1 MIALSSAFLIFLAI
15 GAPIAV
21 AIALASA
28 IGLVVLDFP
37 LRGIPARMFAGIDS
51 FLLIAAPFYILT
63 GELMGRSGITERL
76 IRLSML
82 VTQFARA
89 GTAYA
94 VVVTSTLFSGI
105 SGTAV
110 GDAAALGQI
119 FIREMRKEGYS
130 TRYSAGLIAAASILG
145 PIIPPSVIMVIY
157 GAIARVSIIDL
168 FVAGLVPGLMIGAAL
183 SATIWLQARRGDLP
197 KPEFKLGG
205 DSLWRVVGDGLL
217 VLSLPVVIIRG
228 AVTGIFTTT
237 EAGGIAVVYAI
248 FLGMVVFRSLTLRG
262 LWESLKVTG
271 AITASIYLI
280 LATSEVMS
288 YAFTLAGFDAVVRGF
303 VELFAGQPTLFLFA
317 IVAVLLLVGTFLE
330 PGPAVILIIPLLLP
344 AVRTLGIDEIQFAIV
359 ALLTLNIGLI
369 TPPVGVVMFVV
380 GRIAGLDIWELF
392 RGIWP
397 FFLAE
402 AVVIVLLCLFPVLS
416 SGLPH
421 LLRN

>member
-1 MIALSSAFLIFLAI
+1 MISLSAAFVIFLAI

-37 LRGIPARMFAGIDS
+37 LRGIPARMFAGMDS

-119 FIREMRKEGYS
+119 FIREMRREGYS

-168 FVAGLVPGLMIGAAL
+168 FIAGLIPGLMIGAAL
-183 SATIWLQARRGDLP
+183 SVTIWLQARRGDLP
-197 KPEFKLGG
+197 KPEFRLG
-205 DSLWRVVGDGLL
+205 DQSIWRIVGEGLL
-217 VLSLPVVIIRG
+217 VLSLPAVIIRG

-237 EAGGIAVVYAI
+237 EAGGIAVVYAV
-248 FLGMVVFRSLTLRG
+248 FLGMVVFRTLTLSA

-288 YAFTLAGFDAVVRGF
+288 YAFTLAGFDTLVRGF
-303 VELFAGQPTLFLFA
+303 GGLFAGQPLLFLFA

-344 AVRTLGIDEIQFAIV
+344 AVQALGIDEIQFAIV

-380 GRIAGLDIWELF
+380 GRIAGLNIWELF

-421 LLRN
+421 LLRQ

>member
-1 MIALSSAFLIFLAI
+1 VIPLSAAFLMFLAV

-28 IGLVVLDFP
+28 LGLLALDFP

-82 VTQFARA
+82 VTQFVRA

-119 FIREMRKEGYS
+119 FIREMRREGYS
-130 TRYSAGLIAAASILG
+130 TEYSAGLVAAASILG

-157 GAIARVSIIDL
+157 GAIARVSILDL
-168 FVAGLVPGLMIGAAL
+168 FIAGLVPGLLIGLAL
-183 SATIWLQARRGDLP
+183 AATIWLQARGGRLPQPRFHLGDQ
-197 KPEFKLGG
+197 
-205 DSLWRVVGDGLL
+205 SIWRVLIDGLL

-228 AVTGIFTTT
+228 AVTGVFTTT
-237 EAGGIAVVYAI
+237 EAGGIAVVYAA
-248 FLGMVVFRSLTLRG
+248 FLGMVVFRTLTLRG
-262 LWESLKVTG
+262 VWDALKVTG
-271 AITASIYLI
+271 GITASIYLI

-288 YAFTLAGFDAVVRGF
+288 YAFTLAGLDGYVRGF
-303 VELFAGQPTLFLFA
+303 GDLFAGQPVLFLFA
-317 IVAVLLLVGTFLE
+317 VVAVFLVIGTFLE
-330 PGPAVILIIPLLLP
+330 PGPALILFVPLLLP
-344 AVRTLGIDEIQFAIV
+344 AVEALRIDEIQFAMV
-359 ALLTLNIGLI
+359 TLLTLNIGLI
-369 TPPVGVVMFVV
+369 TPPVGVVLFVV
-380 GRIAGLDIWELF
+380 GRLASLDMWELF

-397 FFLAE
+397 FLLAE
-402 AVVIVLLCLFPVLS
+402 AGVIALLCMFPQLS

-421 LLRN
+421 VLRG